1 MGSLPLANTRG
12 GCKSR
17 KERNE
22 IESNRNETSEL
33 AECPSL
39 VEETPGM
46 VGPPTITGASGRTFT
61 TTTTNPLAPMTG
73 ISPTPTPIHTP
84 MDPGTS
90 PTCGTMK
97 PFPPPPVPVATEP
110 LSKHTKIILGFSPY
124 WPWVSDY
131 HGGHLQA
138 YFPLTFDNE
147 HKAANNSIV

>member
-1 MGSLPLANTRG
+1 MGVSLWSTLEEDA
-12 GCKSR
+12 KVE

-22 IESNRNETSEL
+22 IESNRNETSEP

-39 VEETPGM
+39 VEETREM
-46 VGPPTITGASGRTFT
+46 VGPSTITGASGRTIT

-90 PTCGTMK
+90 PTCGTMR

-110 LSKHTKIILGFSPY
+110 LSKHTKTI
-124 WPWVSDY
+124 
-131 HGGHLQA
+131 
-138 YFPLTFDNE
+138 
-147 HKAANNSIV
+147 

>member
-1 MGSLPLANTRG
+1 MGSLPLAITRG

-17 KERNE
+17 KRKKRNR
-22 IESNRNETSEL
+22 IESSEP

-39 VEETPGM
+39 VEETRGM
-46 VGPPTITGASGRTFT
+46 VGPSTITGASGRTIT
-61 TTTTNPLAPMTG
+61 TTTTSPLAPMTG

-90 PTCGTMK
+90 PTCGTMR

-110 LSKHTKIILGFSPY
+110 LSKHTKTILGFSPY

-131 HGGHLQA
+131 HEGLLQA
-138 YFPLTFDNE
+138 YFALTFGNE
-147 HKAANNSIV
+147 HKAVNNSIV

>member
-1 MGSLPLANTRG
+1 MGSLPLVNTRG

-17 KERNE
+17 KRNKRNR
-22 IESNRNETSEL
+22 IESSEP
-33 AECPSL
+33 AGCPSL
-39 VEETPGM
+39 VEGILETRGM
-46 VGPPTITGASGRTFT
+46 VGPSTITGASGRTIT
-61 TTTTNPLAPMTG
+61 TTTTSPLAPMTG
-73 ISPTPTPIHTP
+73 IFPTPTPIHTP
-84 MDPGTS
+84 MGPETS
-90 PTCGTMK
+90 HTCGTMK

>member
-22 IESNRNETSEL
+22 IESNRNETSEP

-39 VEETPGM
+39 VEGILETRGM
-46 VGPPTITGASGRTFT
+46 VGPSTITGASGRTIT

-90 PTCGTMK
+90 HTCETMK
-97 PFPPPPVPVATEP
+97 PFPPPPVPAATEP
-110 LSKHTKIILGFSPY
+110 LSKHTKTILGEPY
-124 WPWVSDY
+124 
-131 HGGHLQA
+131 
-138 YFPLTFDNE
+138 E
-147 HKAANNSIV
+147 E